1 MVRLFTSNSACLA
14 FKYFQ
19 RQLLRQQ
26 YVAYRQI
33 ANGQKAPSP
42 KSRASWSEFVNV
54 QVISVVDSVAVPA
67 LTSNYVEA
75 VVVVILIL
83 LRGREVRAQQPHATR
98 GCILSFLNEVQENA
112 KKPAHWVTSRGA
124 LCQNSTGSRSFLGI
138 LVLVKRLDANEISS
152 SLGATDETVWTLRAR
167 AWHSSPF
174 AGAANTARPV
184 HAQAYRALRRRIPA
198 INLSRWLRCHL
209 SRLRF

>member
-1 MVRLFTSNSACLA
+1 MVRLFTSNGACLA

-83 LRGREVRAQQPHATR
+83 LRVA
-98 GCILSFLNEVQENA
+98 
-112 KKPAHWVTSRGA
+112 
-124 LCQNSTGSRSFLGI
+124 
-138 LVLVKRLDANEISS
+138 
-152 SLGATDETVWTLRAR
+152 
-167 AWHSSPF
+167 
-174 AGAANTARPV
+174 
-184 HAQAYRALRRRIPA
+184 
-198 INLSRWLRCHL
+198 
-209 SRLRF
+209 